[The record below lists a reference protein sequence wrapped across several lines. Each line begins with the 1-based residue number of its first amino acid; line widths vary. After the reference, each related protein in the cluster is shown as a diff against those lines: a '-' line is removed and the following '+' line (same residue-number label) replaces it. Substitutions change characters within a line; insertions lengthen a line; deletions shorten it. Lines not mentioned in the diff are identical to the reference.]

1 MNNIRLWANF
11 YHNMGFNITHIIAK
25 LNNLAKNPY
34 KSATNDR
41 FVLQNRRQEL
51 SELNLLDWESSD
63 GIGVVLG
70 FNSLRAID
78 FDFYCYEW
86 ENYEYQNK
94 LSVETIER
102 TINSFIKKALNK
114 LSLPSNYEWVVRSPN
129 GGFHI
134 LIYSDALPF
143 SVEQNKTKA
152 FIPNKKYYEKYG
164 RYNHDSNYVPYFS
177 HIELRWDKHLVL
189 PPSINQEKKSYKF
202 RADSMPK
209 TPPLIVQHN
218 SIINLLNEFCYDEI
232 ENKVGYNLS
241 FSHYEEEAKNDEDW
255 TWNYGEGE
263 FLDMLPIVLNKTIFK
278 RQESEVT
285 TDLALSYENN
295 DIIEKFK
302 SEYGIEDEL
311 AKKYFSE
318 VKKFLYLCAKTSDRL
333 APSDEI
339 DKIWHTFILFTKDYR
354 YYCMN
359 YLGKFID
366 HVPEVKK
373 DEEDLFEAKE
383 NCLLNTLNHYQI
395 VFGELNNEVW
405 QVPFKNESEEDCS
418 NCNNCSSCN
427 NDCNNCSSCEGRGS
441 QPSCVFTGN
450 CFDCTD
456 SGYSCVGENP
466 NDL

>member
-1 MNNIRLWANF
+1 MNNLRLWANF

-25 LNNLAKNPY
+25 LNNLAKNPF

-51 SELNLLDWESSD
+51 SELNSLDWESSD

-86 ENYEYQNK
+86 EKYEYQNK

-114 LSLPSNYEWVVRSPN
+114 LALPSNYEWVVRTPN

-134 LIYSDALPF
+134 LIYSDAHHF

-189 PPSINQEKKSYKF
+189 PPSINQENKSYRF

-209 TPPLIVQHN
+209 TPPSIVQHN
-218 SIINLLNEFCYDEI
+218 SIMNLLNEFCYDEI
-232 ENKVGYNLS
+232 ENKIGYNLS

-255 TWNYGEGE
+255 SWNYGEGE
-263 FLDMLPIVLNKTIFK
+263 FLDMLPIVLNNTIFK
-278 RQESEVT
+278 RPESEVT

-311 AKKYFSE
+311 AKEYFSE

-333 APSDEI
+333 APSAEI

-373 DEEDLFEAKE
+373 DAKDLFEEKE
-383 NCLLNTLNHYQI
+383 NCLLNTLKHYEI

-405 QVPFKNESEEDCS
+405 QVPFKNEVEDDCS
-418 NCNNCSSCN
+418 NCNS
-427 NDCNNCSSCEGRGS
+427 DCNNCSSCEP
-441 QPSCVFTGN
+441 QEHSCVYTGN
-450 CFDCTD
+450 CFNCTD
-456 SGYSCVGENP
+456 SGQSCVGENP